1 MASYILNFSK
11 LLLEQV
17 HNFSAD
23 EQRLVLQKLELAKFN
38 PFRYKTLSVPG
49 LTKVF
54 EIKITLGGNY
64 CRVIYSLQGNE
75 IRAEGIINRNNDFK
89 DLVKLLYEARK
100 G

>member
-17 HNFSAD
+17 SVFSTD
-23 EQRLVLQKLELAKFN
+23 EQRLVLQKLELAKLN
-38 PFRYKTLSVPG
+38 PFRYKTLTVPG

-54 EIKITLGGNY
+54 EIKITLGGIY
-64 CRVIYSLQGNE
+64 RRVVYTVQGNE
-75 IRAEGIINRNNDFK
+75 IRVECIIDRNNDFR

-100 G
+100 E